1 MVFSGMKCIAQI
13 LMSFDWHS
21 DSLNLKR
28 VGTTNTLL
36 QNYEF
41 PISHIWWS
49 YNIYFPY
56 EMVVT
61 VINILPSSFCN
72 ENASWSCKQPTTLQT
87 EYFWFTEKY
96 EWFEDYKTRGTHTTI
111 QRINVGKCSN
121 DCILLISCL
130 SLHLSVL
137 IHDPEHA

>member
-21 DSLNLKR
+21 DSLNFKR

-49 YNIYFPY
+49 YNIYCPY

-61 VINILPSSFCN
+61 VINILPSFFATKIHLGH
-72 ENASWSCKQPTTLQT
+72 ASNQQHCKQSIFDLQQNKSSSKIIKQAKIAVNPKDKCR
-87 EYFWFTEKY
+87 WV
-96 EWFEDYKTRGTHTTI
+96 FE
-111 QRINVGKCSN
+111 
-121 DCILLISCL
+121 
-130 SLHLSVL
+130 
-137 IHDPEHA
+137 

>member
-49 YNIYFPY
+49 YNIYCPY

-61 VINILPSSFCN
+61 VINILPCSFCI
-72 ENASWSCKQPTTLQT
+72 ENASWSCNQPTTLQT
-87 EYFWFTEKY
+87 EYFWFTAKY
-96 EWFEDYKTRGTHTTI
+96 EWFEGYKTSES
-111 QRINVGKCSN
+111 SN

-130 SLHLSVL
+130 SLHLSEL

>member
-28 VGTTNTLL
+28 VGTNTLL

-49 YNIYFPY
+49 YNIYCPC

-61 VINILPSSFCN
+61 VINILPCYFCN

-87 EYFWFTEKY
+87 EYFRFTAKYKWFKDY
-96 EWFEDYKTRGTHTTI
+96 ETSEI
-111 QRINVGKCSN
+111 CKCSN

-130 SLHLSVL
+130 CLHLSEI